1 MWVFYMKR
9 ILCVLLTVV
18 ISLSC
23 CVCAFA
29 SGTPTEAIN
38 EADRVY
44 PFVLIR
50 GMDLQGVRVDVGTE
64 NERPAMGEITAGGV
78 IGTLAKATVRG
89 IVNGSMDPAVGTVVD
104 YIRDIFEYYSIDCN
118 GQPVYNT
125 GMKEYPL
132 SMDNYTDFDDGESK
146 NEEGMIRTAKENYGG
161 KYVYYINYDWRL
173 NPLEV
178 ADKVNEYVER
188 ACRETGC
195 EKVNLVCASM
205 GGVMTVA
212 YLSKYSCDRVNKC
225 VFLSSTFCGTYVTSD
240 LLQGNVTVG
249 ATQLRNFAYTYLGEN
264 KLLTPV
270 LKLLDMTGIWNR
282 VADLANK
289 FVSRYKDE
297 VYDGFL
303 RDVFGNMPSLWALV
317 LPEDYEA
324 CKEFMFGGKETE
336 YAGIIAIADELQDMM
351 AKRDDMLRA
360 AVADGM
366 KICVVANYGRQVI
379 PIYDR
384 AYQNGDGTLETQLVS
399 GGAVVAPIGETLGD
413 DYVCSNPEY
422 LSPSREIDASTCLFP
437 EYTWFVKGAPH
448 VSGNYGSDYSDF
460 IFWLVD
466 YDGQPTVRS
475 NSKYPQF
482 IKSASD
488 QHIDFE

>member
-1 MWVFYMKR
+1 MKR
-9 ILCVLLTVV
+9 IFCIFLAV
-18 ISLSC
+18 ILSLSC

-29 SGTPTEAIN
+29 
-38 EADRVY
+38 ADSSAQVFDKADQSF
-44 PFVLIR
+44 PFILIR
-50 GMDLQGVRVDVGTE
+50 GMDLQGVYVDVGTE
-64 NERPAMGEITAGGV
+64 NQRPAMGEITVGGV
-78 IGTLAKATVRG
+78 MGTLAKATAKGVIDGSIDSALCTVLDYVR
-89 IVNGSMDPAVGTVVD
+89 S
-104 YIRDIFEYYSIDCN
+104 IFEYYSFDCN

-146 NEEGMIRTAKENYGG
+146 NEEGIIRTAKENYGG

-178 ADKVNEYVER
+178 ADTINEYVER
-188 ACRETGC
+188 ACNETGSQ
-195 EKVNLVCASM
+195 KVNIICASM
-205 GGVMTVA
+205 GGVMAVA

-225 VFLSSTFCGTYVTSD
+225 VFMSSTFYGTYVTSD
-240 LLQGNVTVG
+240 LLQGNIRVG
-249 ATQLRNFAYTYLGEN
+249 STELRNFAYTYLGEN
-264 KLLTPV
+264 KYLTPV
-270 LKLLDMTGIWNR
+270 LKILDITKAWNC
-282 VADLANK
+282 VAGFANK
-289 FVSRYKDE
+289 FLNRYKDM
-297 VYDGFL
+297 VYDKVL

-324 CKEFMFGGKETE
+324 CKEFMFGGKENE
-336 YAGIIAIADELQDMM
+336 YAGIIKIADELQNMM
-351 AKRDDMLRA
+351 ANRDDMLKA

-366 KICVVANYGRQVI
+366 KICIVANYGRQVI
-379 PIYDR
+379 PIYER
-384 AYQNGDGTLETQLVS
+384 SSQNGDGTLETQLVS
-399 GGAVVAPIGETLGD
+399 GGAIVAPIGETLGD

-475 NSKYPQF
+475 NAKYPQF
-482 IKSASD
+482 MQSASD

>member
-1 MWVFYMKR
+1 MKR
-9 ILCVLLTVV
+9 IFCVLLAV
-18 ISLSC
+18 ILSLSC

-29 SGTPTEAIN
+29 SDSSDDVFN
-38 EADRVY
+38 KADQAF
-44 PFVLIR
+44 PFILIR
-50 GMDLQGVRVDVGTE
+50 GMDLQGVYVDVGTE
-64 NERPAMGEITAGGV
+64 NQRPAMGEITAGGV
-78 IGTLAKATVRG
+78 MGTIAKATAKG
-89 IVNGSMDPAVGTVVD
+89 IIDGSMDSAIGTVLD
-104 YIRDIFEYYSIDCN
+104 YVREIFEYYSFDCN

-146 NEEGMIRTAKENYGG
+146 NEEGIIRTAKENYGG

-178 ADKVNEYVER
+178 ADTINDYVER
-188 ACRETGC
+188 ACKETGC

-225 VFLSSTFCGTYVTSD
+225 VFMSSTFYGTYVTSD
-240 LLQGNVTVG
+240 LLQGNVRVG
-249 ATQLRNFAYTYLGEN
+249 ETQLRNFAYTYLGEN
-264 KLLTPV
+264 KSLTPV
-270 LKLLDMTGIWNR
+270 LKIFDFIKIWDR
-282 VADLANK
+282 VADFANR
-289 FVSRYKDE
+289 FISRYKDM
-297 VYDGFL
+297 VYDKVL

-324 CKEFMFGGKETE
+324 CKEFMFGGKENE
-336 YAGIIAIADELQDMM
+336 YAGIIRIADELQGMM
-351 AKRDDMLRA
+351 AKRDDMLKS

-366 KICVVANYGRQVI
+366 KICVVANYGRQVF
-379 PIYDR
+379 PVYDR
-384 AYQNGDGTLETQLVS
+384 SFHNGDGTLETQLVS
-399 GGAVVAPIGETLGD
+399 GGATVAPLGETLGD
-413 DYVCSNPEY
+413 DYVSSSPEY
-422 LSPSREIDASTCLFP
+422 LSPSREVDASTCLFP

-475 NSKYPQF
+475 NAKYPQF
-482 IKSASD
+482 MQSASD